1 MKSNQMLR
9 KPASIMLYLASGA
22 MFLLKW
28 FNLHVVDDDYW
39 YLIDR
44 LDDFG
49 ISFRSRFSLL
59 DVCGAIEDLRNIE
72 GWLEL
77 KAYVPQIERIDTAGT
92 IILLVYILLCCALLA
107 AVTGVLC
114 GKRSWGIGMPVIAA
128 AALALAFIADNSMEE
143 ILKMTDMLEPAD
155 TLTLAVYPYLAVVFA
170 AAGFMAAPGKCVP
183 AAHISGVL
191 TAMGGNCAGAEYPMA
206 DGETLVLGRD
216 PSSCSIVLED
226 SNISRQ
232 HCTVRYSAAEGK
244 YYVTDLSRNGTFS
257 EGGLRLQPHT
267 ETALMKGEKI
277 FLGNKKDVFRLG

>member
-9 KPASIMLYLASGA
+9 KPASIVLYLASGA
-22 MFLLKW
+22 MFPLKW
-28 FNLHVVDDDYW
+28 FNLRLVDDDYW

-59 DVCGAIEDLRNIE
+59 DVRGAIEDLRNIE

-77 KAYVPQIERIDTAGT
+77 KAYVPQIDRIDTAGT
-92 IILLVYILLCCALLA
+92 IILLVYILLCGALLA
-107 AVTGVLC
+107 AVIGVLC
-114 GKRSWGIGMPVIAA
+114 GKRSWGIGVPVIAA

-143 ILKMTDMLEPAD
+143 VLKMTDILEHAD

-170 AAGFMAAPGKCVP
+170 AAGFIVAPGKCVP
-183 AAHISGVL
+183 TAHIGGVL
-191 TAMGGNCAGAEYPMA
+191 TAMDGNYAGAEFPMA

-216 PSSCSIVLED
+216 PFSCSIVLED